1 MHLAVDGTARAGTTY
16 ELGGPEARS
25 FKEIM
30 AFILATIGRRR
41 ALLPL
46 PFPAAMAMG
55 RATETA
61 KKLAFGFFPEM
72 LDMTE
77 DQVRLLQVDNVVS
90 TAAQQE
96 GRTLQGLGIAPESF
110 EAFVPGYLSRFRK
123 TGQYAG
129 YTG

>member
-1 MHLAVDGTARAGTTY
+1 
-16 ELGGPEARS
+16 
-25 FKEIM
+25 
-30 AFILATIGRRR
+30 
-41 ALLPL
+41 
-46 PFPAAMAMG
+46 MAMG

-90 TAAQQE
+90 AAAVEE
-96 GRTLQGLGIAPESF
+96 GRTLQGLGIAAESF
-110 EAFVPGYLSRFRK
+110 EAYVPSYLSRFRK

-129 YTG
+129 YTP